1 MKGII
6 VYPHVRWSYHSISK
20 PQNVNPKDPDT
31 TQRTVISPGPDDP
44 TSRAASI
51 VVIHGEGLGRRVD
64 IGAQPVV
71 IGRDHG
77 CDLLILHPSVSRRH
91 CEIRREDGRYRVR
104 DLGST
109 NTTRLNER
117 VVESAELADG
127 DHLIIGESI
136 VKFIGDTSVEAG
148 YHEEVYQLA
157 SHDEL
162 TGLYNRRLFIELFER
177 ELARTART
185 GEPLAF
191 AILDI
196 DWFKRINDTYGHPA
210 GDQVLRQVAQTIRRC
225 MRARDIGGR
234 IGGEEFGLLIPGLEW
249 ERTGAHLEAI
259 RQAVGDSTYSL
270 DDVREPITISIGAAR
285 CDQANSSRPSL
296 MRAADVA
303 LYEAKQGGRN
313 RTVLAD

>member
-1 MKGII
+1 M
-6 VYPHVRWSYHSISK
+6 
-20 PQNVNPKDPDT
+20 NPRDPDT

-44 TSRAASI
+44 TSRSACI

-64 IGAQPVV
+64 IGDQPIV

-91 CEIRREDGRYRVR
+91 CEIRLDDGRYRVR

-136 VKFIGDTSVEAG
+136 VKFIGDGSVEAG

-177 ELARTART
+177 ELARTERN
-185 GEPLAF
+185 GLPLAF

-196 DWFKRINDTYGHPA
+196 DWFKRINDSYGHPT
-210 GDQVLRQVAQTIRRC
+210 GDQVLRQVAQTIRHG
-225 MRARDIGGR
+225 MRTRDVAGR
-234 IGGEEFGLLIPGLEW
+234 IGGEEFGLLIPDMEW
-249 ERTGAHLEAI
+249 DHVVEHMDAI
-259 RQAVGDSTYSL
+259 RNAVGNSTYSL
-270 DDVREPITISIGAAR
+270 DGVREVITLSIGVAR
-285 CDQANSSRPSL
+285 CDAGHSNRPSL
-296 MRAADVA
+296 MRAADTA
-303 LYEAKQGGRN
+303 LYKAKQDGRN
-313 RTVLAD
+313 RTVQAD

>member
-1 MKGII
+1 M
-6 VYPHVRWSYHSISK
+6 
-20 PQNVNPKDPDT
+20 
-31 TQRTVISPGPDDP
+31 
-44 TSRAASI
+44 
-51 VVIHGEGLGRRVD
+51 D
-64 IGAQPVV
+64 IGDQPIV

-91 CEIRREDGRYRVR
+91 CEIRLDDGRYRVR

-136 VKFIGDTSVEAG
+136 VKFIGDGSVEAG

-177 ELARTART
+177 ELARTERN
-185 GEPLAF
+185 GLPLAF

-196 DWFKRINDTYGHPA
+196 DWFKRINDSYGHPT
-210 GDQVLRQVAQTIRRC
+210 GDQVLRQVAQTIRHG
-225 MRARDIGGR
+225 MRTRDVAGR
-234 IGGEEFGLLIPGLEW
+234 IGGEEFGLLIPDMEW
-249 ERTGAHLEAI
+249 DHVVEHMDAI
-259 RQAVGDSTYSL
+259 RNAVGNSTYSL
-270 DDVREPITISIGAAR
+270 DGVREVITLSIGVAR
-285 CDQANSSRPSL
+285 CDAGHSNRPSL
-296 MRAADVA
+296 MRAADTA
-303 LYEAKQGGRN
+303 LYKAKQDGRN
-313 RTVLAD
+313 RTVQAD